1 MKLSDTRQLNIH
13 PLQVKK
19 TMLAMMDDCYIIPE
33 PRGVALVIG
42 AWNYPIQL
50 ILLPVIG
57 AISAGKMMSV
67 VLKINN
73 SIISSVVDG
82 CQYYSLI
89 KLNYKLT
96 KLHD

>member
-1 MKLSDTRQLNIH
+1 M
-13 PLQVKK
+13 
-19 TMLAMMDDCYIIPE
+19 IPE

-89 KLNYKLT
+89 KLCY
-96 KLHD
+96 